1 MQLFVEKEG
10 RTEAEKEIL
19 RSFFI
24 EQMGKLLRK
33 HSASYNYRRI
43 KDWAELSA
51 VSDEF
56 LAYLAKRKSNQKQP
70 PLPELSNLALRIA
83 NAVLDSS
90 LTEKGESPDTDLQGR
105 TDQLPVLPAK
115 PYRELIGRDAN
126 IGQIMA
132 ALRDPA
138 GKWVMAV
145 DGIGGIGK
153 TALAREVADRCRRE
167 DLFTTIVWESAAANE
182 FAHENKGIRN
192 LTFET
197 TLDAISRQL
206 RAFNALK
213 LKGEEK
219 EAAVKVLLRSR
230 RVLVVLDNLET
241 AGESQNEIALHLS
254 SLLNPSKAILTSR
267 HRFQGDLYFV
277 HLAGLDEIGSILFMQ
292 QEAEEKGLKRSSQAR
307 ARDLQQIAK
316 ETGGSPLAMKL
327 VIGQLEF
334 LPLEQVLKQL
344 KQIHISDNED
354 AASKEDEYVRF
365 YKGIFFPSWKLL
377 SEHGKALLTSMAP
390 FEPNLG
396 GTYDAVKV
404 TSGMADDILLSGL
417 SELWKLSFVEVGGS
431 SGLNPRYYLHP
442 LTKHFIM
449 SDIIRVTSAG
459 RFRHRGP

>member
-1 MQLFVEKEG
+1 LD
-10 RTEAEKEIL
+10 A
-19 RSFFI
+19 
-24 EQMGKLLRK
+24 
-33 HSASYNYRRI
+33 
-43 KDWAELSA
+43 
-51 VSDEF
+51 
-56 LAYLAKRKSNQKQP
+56 LAKRKSGQKQP
-70 PLPELSNLALRIA
+70 PLPEPSNTALPISGD
-83 NAVLDSS
+83 VPTSS
-90 LTEKGESPDTDLQGR
+90 FTEKGQNPHIDPQRHIEQP
-105 TDQLPVLPAK
+105 PVLPAK
-115 PYRELIGRDAN
+115 PYRDLVGRDTQ
-126 IGQIMA
+126 IGQVMA

-138 GKWVMAV
+138 GKWVIAV

-153 TALAREVADRCRRE
+153 TALAREIIDRCRKE
-167 DLFTTIVWESAAANE
+167 DSFTAVVWESAATDA
-182 FAHENKGIRN
+182 FAHGNKGIRN

-197 TLDAISRQL
+197 SLDAISRQL
-206 RAFNALK
+206 RAFDMLK

-219 EAAVKVLLRSR
+219 EAGVKALLQSQ

-241 AGESQNEIALHLS
+241 ASESQNEIALHLS

-267 HRFQGDLYFV
+267 HRFQGDLYLV
-277 HLAGLDEIGSILFMQ
+277 HLAGLDEIGSRLFMQ
-292 QEAEEKGLKRSSQAR
+292 QEAEEKGLKRISQATT
-307 ARDLQQIAK
+307 RDLQQIAK

-334 LPLEQVLKQL
+334 LPVEQVLKQL
-344 KQIHISDNED
+344 KQIHIPDDED

-377 SEHGKALLTSMAP
+377 SPYGKALLTSMAP

-404 TSGMADDILLSGL
+404 TSGMADDILMSSLR
-417 SELWKLSFVEVGGS
+417 ELWKLSFVEVGGS

-449 SDIIRVTSAG
+449 SDIVRVTSVG